1 MLPHRTIRGFA
12 AMDRLKTFEG
22 VPPPYDKMKR
32 QVIPAALRAL
42 RLRPNRKFTVLGRL
56 AHEVGWQH
64 KDVVERLE
72 EKRKI
77 KSQVFYQTK
86 KELAKLRY
94 CCCKQG
100 GRCSGRTELAKY
112 GF

>member
-32 QVIPAALRAL
+32 QVVPSALRAL

-56 AHEVGWQH
+56 ADEVGWQH

-77 KSQVFYQTK
+77 KSQVFYQKK
-86 KELAKLRY
+86 KELAKLRTQAAAS
-94 CCCKQG
+94 KEVAAVG
-100 GRCSGRTELAKY
+100 SELAKY